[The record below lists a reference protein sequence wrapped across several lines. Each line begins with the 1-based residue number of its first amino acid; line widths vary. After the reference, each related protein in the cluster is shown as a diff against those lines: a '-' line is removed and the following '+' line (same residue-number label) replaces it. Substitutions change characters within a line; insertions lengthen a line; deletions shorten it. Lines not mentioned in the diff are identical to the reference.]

1 LPHSSIHQL
10 PVEKSRA
17 KTMSEARDYV
27 IGVDIG
33 GTKVAAGFVNSSG
46 EISEVTRVRM
56 ISDGDAAT
64 GLRCVTEAIDQ
75 LLAIANSR
83 GWNVTAIGIC
93 APGPLDPNTGMVINP
108 PNVTCWR
115 NFPLAAEI
123 SKRYGVPVKL
133 ENDGNA
139 AALAEVLWGAGK
151 AHSKVFYVSIGT
163 GIGSGF
169 ILDGH
174 IYNGRT
180 GAAPEGGHVTIDY
193 KGPVCGCGKRGCI
206 EILVAGPA
214 IAKRAQAMLAAASV
228 SHSPMLDLAKGKITD
243 ITSEIVMQA
252 SAAGDP
258 MAKATVVETIELLAV
273 WLGNVIDFIDPDVIV
288 IGGGVSA
295 VLLPYFDA
303 IKKRIP
309 AWCVNSRCGEVPL
322 IPAHYGTHSGVAGG
336 AALCYAAAA

>member
-1 LPHSSIHQL
+1 MSTNDSS
-10 PVEKSRA
+10 
-17 KTMSEARDYV
+17 YV

-33 GTKVAAGFVNSSG
+33 GTKVAAGFVNPAG
-46 EISEVTRVRM
+46 EISDVTRVRM

-64 GLRCVTEAIDQ
+64 GLRCVTDAIDQ
-75 LLAIANSR
+75 LLAVAKTRNAK
-83 GWNVTAIGIC
+83 VTAIGIC
-93 APGPLDPNTGMVINP
+93 APGPLDPYAGVVVNP

-115 NFPLAAEI
+115 NFPLAAEV
-123 SKRYGVPVKL
+123 SKRYSVPVKL

-151 AHSKVFYVSIGT
+151 GKSKVFYATVGT

-206 EILVAGPA
+206 EVLVAGPA
-214 IAKRAQAMLAAASV
+214 IAKRAQAMLAAAGL
-228 SHSPMLDLAKGKITD
+228 SHSPMLELAKGQITD
-243 ITSEIVMQA
+243 VTSEIVMQA
-252 SAAGDP
+252 AAAGDP
-258 MAKATVVETIELLAV
+258 IAKATVIETVELLAV
-273 WLGNVIDFIDPDVIV
+273 WLGNVIDFLDPDVIV
-288 IGGGVSA
+288 IGGGVSG
-295 VLLPYFDA
+295 VLQPYFDD

-309 AWCVNSRCGEVPL
+309 TWCVNSRCGEVPL
-322 IPAHYGTHSGVAGG
+322 LPAHYGTHSGVAGG
-336 AALCYAAAA
+336 AALCYADATAA

>member
-1 LPHSSIHQL
+1 
-10 PVEKSRA
+10 
-17 KTMSEARDYV
+17 MSTNEQNTYV

-33 GTKVAAGFVNSSG
+33 GTKVAAGLVNDAG
-46 EISEVTRVRM
+46 EISEVMRVPM
-56 ISDGDAAT
+56 VSDGDAET
-64 GLRCVTEAIDQ
+64 GLRCVVHAIDQ
-75 LLAIANSR
+75 LLAVSQTR

-93 APGPLDPNTGMVINP
+93 APGPLDPYSGVVLNP

-123 SKRYGVPVKL
+123 SKRYQLPVKI

-151 AHSKVFYVSIGT
+151 GQSKVFYVSIGT

-180 GAAPEGGHVTIDY
+180 GAAPEGGHITIDY

-214 IAKRAQAMLAAASV
+214 IAKRAQAILAAANV
-228 SHSPMLDLAKGKITD
+228 SHSPMLDLAHGKIAD
-243 ITSEIVMQA
+243 VSCEIVTQA

-258 MAKATVVETIELLAV
+258 MAKATLVETIELLSV
-273 WLGNVIDFIDPDVIV
+273 WIGNIIDFLDPDVIV
-288 IGGGVSA
+288 IGGGVGA
-295 VLLPYFDA
+295 VLIPFFDD
-303 IKKRIP
+303 IKKRLP
-309 AWCVNSRCGEVPL
+309 DWCVNKRCTEVPL
-322 IPAHYGTHSGVAGG
+322 IPAHYGAHSGVAGG
-336 AALCYAAAA
+336 AALCYAPAA